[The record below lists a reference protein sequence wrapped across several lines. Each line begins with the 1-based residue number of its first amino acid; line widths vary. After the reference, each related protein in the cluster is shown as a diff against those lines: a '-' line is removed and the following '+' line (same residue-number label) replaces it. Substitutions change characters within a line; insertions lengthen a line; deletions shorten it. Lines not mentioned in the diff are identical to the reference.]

1 MQFKKEKK
9 KKKERKREKRYF
21 ALPDDRYKFEVLN

>member
-9 KKKERKREKRYF
+9 KKKKCAQSHKSEYQTFDYTVRSCT
-21 ALPDDRYKFEVLN
+21 